1 MLPLTFKLLFNQRL
15 KYFYHIWK
23 LNSTCIFM
31 FVLYKKES
39 QELNFLG
46 GFFSTVYT
54 SYFDIE
60 KYLKDI
66 IIDIII
72 DSDFIIHVKK
82 FIM

>member
-1 MLPLTFKLLFNQRL
+1 
-15 KYFYHIWK
+15 
-23 LNSTCIFM
+23 M